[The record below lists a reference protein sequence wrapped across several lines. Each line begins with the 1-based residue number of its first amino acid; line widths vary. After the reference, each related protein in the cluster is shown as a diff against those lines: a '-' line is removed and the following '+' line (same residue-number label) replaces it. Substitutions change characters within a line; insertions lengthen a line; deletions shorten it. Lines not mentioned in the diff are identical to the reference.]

1 MSYFFDWHGPSMT
14 IDTACSSSLIAVHQ
28 GVQSL
33 RNGESRVSVACGT
46 QVILGYDMFIGESKL
61 KMLSPNGRSRMWDA
75 DADGYARGEGVAVVV
90 LKRLSDAIA
99 DGDHVEC
106 IIRETG
112 ANQDGFSNGITV
124 PSTEAQAALIRQTYA
139 RAGLD
144 PENNPQDR
152 PQYFE
157 AHGTGTQAG
166 DPREAAAIYGALGR
180 HNHQDGSHPLFV
192 GSIKTI
198 IGHLEGAAGL
208 AGFLKAS
215 NSLQRGLIPPNLHF
229 NRLNPKIEPFYKGLQ
244 VPSALTKWP
253 VLPDGVPRRV
263 SVNSFGFGGA
273 NAHAILEEYVQPGS
287 APQINA
293 DGGSSRS
300 FSPFV
305 FSALT
310 ETSLV
315 ALLQQYSETLK
326 ARPDDIDAFDLS
338 WTLHSRR
345 SQLATRATF
354 PASSIQQLI
363 AKIDSKLEAV
373 KKNPGTAVGTRSSG
387 KPAAPRILGVF
398 TGQGA
403 QWPAMGAQLIQS
415 SSFVRERIAHL
426 EEALATLP
434 PADRP
439 EWSLREE
446 MLAGPDRSR
455 IAEAALSQPLCTAI
469 QVALVDLLRA
479 AGITFSSV
487 VGHSS
492 GEIAAAYAAGF
503 LSARDAVRVAYYR
516 GVCARLA
523 GNAANGQK
531 GAMLAVGTSLEDAQ
545 ELVELQAF
553 RGRLAIAAHNSSAS
567 VTLSGD
573 ADAIVHAKKV
583 FDEKKIFA
591 RLLKVDTA
599 YHSHHMF
606 PCADPYVEALRACGV
621 RVNRDRDTSCT
632 WFSSVIPGAKVMEP
646 VQELQD
652 IYWRDNM
659 CNTVLFADA
668 VKNAMSNDDQI
679 NLALEVGPHPA
690 LKGPAT
696 QNIADVRPTPL
707 PYSGVLS
714 RGSDDVEAFSD
725 ALGFVWTLLGSRAVD
740 FQSLDRA
747 VTAASR
753 IPKLVVDLPSY
764 QWDHGRLFW
773 SESRRSRKI
782 RGRKQAPHE
791 LLGVLSPESNAH
803 DMRWSNVLKMSEI
816 AWLEGHQLQGLVVF
830 PAAGYVAMAIEACRS
845 VAGDQAVEIF
855 ELHNLTIP
863 RAITFEEG
871 DSGVEVLATL
881 TAIEQH
887 PDHTITAAFSIY
899 SGSAASSG
907 SDQDL
912 DLVASASVKI
922 LLGNP
927 DPAALPSATASVE
940 DYNMTEVDTDRVYAA
955 FSKLGYGYTGPF
967 RGLSSIKRRLNHAS
981 ALVDAYAYS
990 DDESTFYLVHPSM
1003 LDVAIQSS
1011 MLAYSSPGD
1020 ERLWSLHVPTS
1031 IRTIR
1036 VNPEVCVA
1044 LPTSG
1049 CRVPISTTLNSN
1061 SDLFSASI
1069 DILGDDGRQG
1079 MIQVED
1085 LVLKP
1090 FAPATEAEDRWMY
1103 TSTKFSVAAPDA
1115 SFLAGADST
1124 RPSVDE
1130 EELATACERISY
1142 HYIRKW
1148 KSEISDDEWTNSSQP
1163 HHVHLRDFVN
1173 YTLVR
1178 ASSGQHPTL
1187 RQEWAND
1194 KAEDIEALISK
1205 HSDDLMVRLISAVG
1219 ENIPAAVRGQTRIL
1233 EHMES
1238 DGLLD
1243 HYLDRGI
1250 GCARYHSLLAGMIK
1264 QITHRYPHANI
1275 LELGQCYH
1283 SPIHLHAH
1291 FVLFRYTHGHCG
1303 PLTP

>member
-1 MSYFFDWHGPSMT
+1 MT

-90 LKRLSDAIA
+90 MKRLSDAIA
-99 DGDHVEC
+99 DGDHIEC

-144 PENNPQDR
+144 PENNPNDR

-166 DPREAAAIYGALGR
+166 DPREAAAIYEALGR
-180 HNHQDGSHPLFV
+180 HNHADGTNPLYV

-208 AGFLKAS
+208 AGLLKAS
-215 NSLQRGLIPPNLHF
+215 NSLQKGFIPPNLHF
-229 NRLNPKIEPFYKGLQ
+229 KRLNPKIEPFYKGLQ
-244 VPSALTKWP
+244 VPSSLTKWP
-253 VLPDGVPRRV
+253 ALPEGVPRRV

-273 NAHAILEEYVQPGS
+273 NAHAILEEYVQP
-287 APQINA
+287 AIEPQG
-293 DGGSSRS
+293 DVDHKPSPS

-315 ALLQQYSETLK
+315 ALLQQYSQVLK
-326 ARPDDIDAFDLS
+326 TRSDSIDASDLA

-345 SQLATRATF
+345 TQFPTRASF
-354 PASSIQQLI
+354 SASTIQQLI
-363 AKIDSKLEAV
+363 AKIDGKLEAA
-373 KKNPGTAVGTRSSG
+373 KKNTGTAIGIRSSG
-387 KPAAPRILGVF
+387 KHAAPRILGVF

-403 QWPAMGAQLIQS
+403 QWPAMGAQLIRS
-415 SSFVRERIAHL
+415 SSFVSKRIDEL

-439 EWSLREE
+439 TWSLREE
-446 MLAGPDRSR
+446 MLAGADTSR

-469 QVALVDLLRA
+469 QVVLVDLLRA
-479 AGITFSSV
+479 AGITFSAV

-492 GEIAAAYAAGF
+492 GEIGAAYAAGF
-503 LSARDAVRVAYYR
+503 LTARDAVRVAYYR
-516 GVCARLA
+516 GVCAKLA
-523 GNAANGQK
+523 GNTANGQK
-531 GAMLAVGTSLEDAQ
+531 GAMLAVGTSREDAQ

-553 RGRLAIAAHNSSAS
+553 KGRLAIAAHNSAAS

-573 ADAIVHAKKV
+573 ADAVVHAKKV

-599 YHSHHMF
+599 YHSHHML
-606 PCADPYVEALRACGV
+606 PCADPYVEALRTCGV
-621 RVNRDRDTSCT
+621 RVNHDRETSCA
-632 WFSSVIPGAKVMEP
+632 WYSSVIPGAPVMEAVP
-646 VQELQD
+646 ELQD
-652 IYWRDNM
+652 VYWRDNM

-668 VKNAMSNDDQI
+668 IKKAVASDDQI
-679 NLALEVGPHPA
+679 NLALEIGPHPA

-707 PYSGVLS
+707 PYSGVLN
-714 RGSDDVEAFSD
+714 RGNDDVEAFSD
-725 ALGFVWTLLGSRAVD
+725 GLGFVWTTLGSKAVDLQSFDKVVRGGSRAP
-740 FQSLDRA
+740 R
-747 VTAASR
+747 
-753 IPKLVVDLPSY
+753 LVVDLPSY
-764 QWDHGRLFW
+764 QWDHGRAFW

-791 LLGVLSPESNAH
+791 LLGVLSPESNGH
-803 DMRWSNVLKMSEI
+803 DMRWANVLKMSEI
-816 AWLEGHQLQGLVVF
+816 TWLEGHQLQGLVVF
-830 PAAGYVAMAIEACRS
+830 PAAGYVAMAVEACRS
-845 VAGDQAVEIF
+845 LAADKAVEMF
-855 ELHNLTIP
+855 EVHNLSIP

-871 DSGVEVLATL
+871 DSGVETMVTL
-881 TAIEQH
+881 TAIEH
-887 PDHTITAAFSIY
+887 HADNSITAAFAVY
-899 SGSAASSG
+899 SAPAASG
-907 SDQDL
+907 ASDQDM

-922 LLGNP
+922 VLGNP
-927 DPAALPSATASVE
+927 DPAALPCTAASLD

-967 RGLSSIKRRLNHAS
+967 RGLSSMKRRLNHAS

-990 DDESTFYLVHPSM
+990 DDESTFYLVHPAM

-1036 VNPEVCVA
+1036 VNPAVCAA

-1049 CRVPISTTLNSN
+1049 CRVPISTTLNGD
-1061 SDLFSASI
+1061 SDVFSASI
-1069 DILGDDGRQG
+1069 DILSEDSQQG

-1085 LVLKP
+1085 LELKP

-1103 TSTKFSVAAPDA
+1103 TSTAFGVAAPDA
-1115 SFLAGADST
+1115 SSLAGAQSA
-1124 RPSVDE
+1124 RPSAHE
-1130 EELATACERISY
+1130 EELAALYERIAY
-1142 HYIRKW
+1142 HYVRKW
-1148 KSEISDDEWTNSSQP
+1148 KSEIVDDEWANSGQP

-1187 RQEWAND
+1187 RREWAND
-1194 KAEDIEALISK
+1194 NAEEIEALLSS
-1205 HSDDLMVRLISAVG
+1205 HSSDATVRLIRAVG
-1219 ENIPAAVRGQTRIL
+1219 ENIPAAVRGQTAIR
-1233 EHMES
+1233 EVMES
-1238 DGLLD
+1238 DGLLGD
-1243 HYLDRGI
+1243 FLSRGL
-1250 GCARYHSLLAGMIK
+1250 GLARSHALLADMVK
-1264 QITHRYPHANI
+1264 QITHRYPHASI
-1275 LELGQCYH
+1275 LEIGM
-1283 SPIHLHAH
+1283 
-1291 FVLFRYTHGHCG
+1291 
-1303 PLTP
+1303 